1 MLIKSFPAVVWQ
13 WLRWV
18 FGGVKIKYGGSGFAL
33 TTELGGCKGGFSPL
47 IDNGGDLVE
56 RPLMAVLQM
65 DLE

>member
-1 MLIKSFPAVVWQ
+1 MAMVAVGFRWSEDQVW
-13 WLRWV
+13 WFW
-18 FGGVKIKYGGSGFAL
+18 FAL
-33 TTELGGCKGGFSPL
+33 TTELGGCKGEFSPL